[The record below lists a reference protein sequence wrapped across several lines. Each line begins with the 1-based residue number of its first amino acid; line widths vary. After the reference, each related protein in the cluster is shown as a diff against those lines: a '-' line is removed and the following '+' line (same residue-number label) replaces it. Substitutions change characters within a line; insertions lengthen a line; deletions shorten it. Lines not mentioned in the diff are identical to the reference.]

1 MQGTDN
7 YNSRT
12 MEVPARAS
20 TLNSSDIFVLDTA
33 SICYVWFGK
42 VPPTLTTRAPGRGAG
57 QGWGP
62 SPGDADFCHTLDG
75 PGGGQ
80 GDASPLEPGGSY
92 QVTGGSGAVQVRAR
106 LGPGCLPSLPAWSR
120 EPPPSHISWEKEEA
134 FARIF
139 SDLQPKP

>member
-20 TLNSSDIFVLDTA
+20 ALNSSDIFLLDTA

-42 VPPTLTTRAPGRGAG
+42 VPPTLTTRAPGRGAR

-62 SPGDADFCHTLDG
+62 SPGDADFCPTLDRL
-75 PGGGQ
+75 GGGW
-80 GDASPLEPGGSY
+80 GRCIPSGTWGKLPM
-92 QVTGGSGAVQVRAR
+92 TGGSGAAQVA
-106 LGPGCLPSLPAWSR
+106 SS
-120 EPPPSHISWEKEEA
+120 PSHLE
-134 FARIF
+134 
-139 SDLQPKP
+139 